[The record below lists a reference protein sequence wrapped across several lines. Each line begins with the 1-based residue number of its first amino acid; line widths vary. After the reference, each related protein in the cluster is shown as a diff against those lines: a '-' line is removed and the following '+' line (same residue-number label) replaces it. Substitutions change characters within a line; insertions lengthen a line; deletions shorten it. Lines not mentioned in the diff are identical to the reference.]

1 MDNPRLTY
9 TPHPDATPEAQLKV
23 LANVYRYVLFD
34 SQASKGG
41 PHDVATDGR
50 KQKVQG
56 KKGQN
61 MTLWVAETYE
71 SLPAGLYVGELLDIE
86 SRESANGQYRRW
98 CWEILEGPYAGRK
111 VYANTST
118 NFGPQAKPRQWV
130 ENILGRELEA
140 GEQIGIEDLVGG
152 KHHLMVENVK
162 RDGRT
167 FDNVSAVHKY
177 QE

>member
-1 MDNPRLTY
+1 
-9 TPHPDATPEAQLKV
+9 
-23 LANVYRYVLFD
+23 
-34 SQASKGG
+34 
-41 PHDVATDGR
+41 
-50 KQKVQG
+50 
-56 KKGQN
+56 

-71 SLPAGLYVGELLDIE
+71 PLPPGLYPGQLVDIE

-98 CWEILEGPYAGRK
+98 GWEIVEGPYAGRK

-118 NFGPQAKPRQWV
+118 NFGPQAKARRWV

-162 RDGRT
+162 RDGSV
-167 FDNVSAVHKY
+167 FDNVSTVHQY

>member
-1 MDNPRLTY
+1 
-9 TPHPDATPEAQLKV
+9 
-23 LANVYRYVLFD
+23 
-34 SQASKGG
+34 
-41 PHDVATDGR
+41 
-50 KQKVQG
+50 
-56 KKGQN
+56 

-71 SLPAGLYVGELLDIE
+71 PLPPGLYPGQLVDIE

-98 CWEILEGPYAGRK
+98 GWEIVEGPYAGRK

-118 NFGPQAKPRQWV
+118 NFGPQAKARRWV

-152 KHHLMVENVK
+152 KHNLMVENVK
-162 RDGRT
+162 RDGSV
-167 FDNVSAVHKY
+167 FDNVSTVHQY